1 MMTNEMRRC
10 DKLYLA
16 ITMYNDAM
24 EKYVDGMM
32 TGKLGFAAFYL
43 ARSNTI
49 EDVIKTLFG
58 SSAYTFVNRRKP
70 YSDGKRDFIY
80 KMMVMKEE

>member
-1 MMTNEMRRC
+1 MSEMRRC
-10 DKLYLA
+10 DQLYLA

-32 TGKLGFAAFYL
+32 TGKLGSAAFYL

-49 EDVIKTLFG
+49 EDVIKTVFG
-58 SSAYTFVNRRKP
+58 ASAYTLVNRRKP
-70 YSDGKRDFIY
+70 YLDGKRDFIY
-80 KMMVMKEE
+80 KIMVEV

>member
-1 MMTNEMRRC
+1 MTNEMRRC
-10 DKLYLA
+10 DRLYLA

-24 EKYVDGMM
+24 EKYVDAMT
-32 TGKLGFAAFYL
+32 TGKLGSAMFYL

-58 SSAYTFVNRRKP
+58 SSVYTLVNRRKP
-70 YSDGKRDFIY
+70 YPDGKRDCVY
-80 KMMVMKEE
+80 KMMVEVEEI

>member
-1 MMTNEMRRC
+1 MSNEMLRC

-32 TGKLGFAAFYL
+32 TGKLGHAMFYL
-43 ARSNTI
+43 TQSNTI

-58 SSAYTFVNRRKP
+58 PSVYTFVNRRKP
-70 YSDGKRDFIY
+70 YPDGKRDFIY
-80 KMMVMKEE
+80 KLMVMKEE

>member
-1 MMTNEMRRC
+1 MGNEMRRC
-10 DKLYLA
+10 DYLYLA

-24 EKYVDGMM
+24 EKYVDGMT
-32 TGKLGFAAFYL
+32 TGKLGSAMFYL
-43 ARSNTI
+43 ARSDTI
-49 EDVIKTLFG
+49 KDVIKTLFG
-58 SSAYTFVNRRKP
+58 SSAYALVNRRKP

>member
-1 MMTNEMRRC
+1 MTNEMRRC
-10 DKLYLA
+10 DQLYLA

-32 TGKLGFAAFYL
+32 TGKLGHATFYL
-43 ARSNTI
+43 TRSNTI

-58 SSAYTFVNRRKP
+58 SSAYTLVNRRKP
-70 YSDGKRDFIY
+70 YHDGKRDFIY

>member
-1 MMTNEMRRC
+1 MGNEMRRR

-24 EKYVDGMM
+24 EKYVDGMI
-32 TGKLGFAAFYL
+32 TGKLGSAMFYL

-58 SSAYTFVNRRKP
+58 SSDYALVNRRKP
-70 YSDGKRDFIY
+70 YPDGKRDFIY